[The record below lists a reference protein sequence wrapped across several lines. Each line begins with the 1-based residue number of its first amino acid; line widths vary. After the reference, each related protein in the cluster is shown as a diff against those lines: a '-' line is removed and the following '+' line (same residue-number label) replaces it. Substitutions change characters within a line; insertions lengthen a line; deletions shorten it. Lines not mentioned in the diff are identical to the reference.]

1 MPPVLQPF
9 RARHR
14 DRRPRCRGQPPG
26 TRTFQVLSRSRLRA
40 EPYRPVQSA
49 MTPIELPGGN
59 LLDNLPLLTQVADE
73 DTPDDLPTLT
83 EIVAPEHPLPA
94 LSEEVMEQLL
104 KQLESRLDAI
114 FAQKLSLHLEKLQR
128 LAVEEA
134 VNELKAALPE
144 LLREMLNTHRPHP

>member
-1 MPPVLQPF
+1 MTTIE
-9 RARHR
+9 RH
-14 DRRPRCRGQPPG
+14 
-26 TRTFQVLSRSRLRA
+26 
-40 EPYRPVQSA
+40 
-49 MTPIELPGGN
+49 GN
-59 LLDNLPLLTQVADE
+59 GLLDNLPLLTQVADE

-94 LSEEVMEQLL
+94 LGEEAMEQLL
-104 KQLESRLDAI
+104 KQLESRLDAL

-134 VNELKAALPE
+134 VNELKAELPE

>member
-1 MPPVLQPF
+1 
-9 RARHR
+9 
-14 DRRPRCRGQPPG
+14 
-26 TRTFQVLSRSRLRA
+26 
-40 EPYRPVQSA
+40 
-49 MTPIELPGGN
+49 MTPIKLPRGD

-73 DTPDDLPTLT
+73 GAPDDLPTLT
-83 EIVAPEHPLPA
+83 EVVAPEHPLPA

-128 LAVEEA
+128 LAVKEA
-134 VNELKAALPE
+134 VNELKAELPE